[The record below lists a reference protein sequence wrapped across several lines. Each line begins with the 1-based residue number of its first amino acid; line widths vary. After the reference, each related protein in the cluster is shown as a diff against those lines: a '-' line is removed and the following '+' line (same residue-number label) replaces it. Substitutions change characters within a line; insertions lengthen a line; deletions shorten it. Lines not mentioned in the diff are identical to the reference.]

1 MRRYVHNELMAVAE
15 AVGATIV
22 TAPVVF
28 GVRGVPR
35 DEVAWQAL
43 AFLAAF
49 SVVNGVLACTRLRW
63 LGGEK
68 REFEDAVPLA
78 NPDAV
83 LPTPRESLRRSFD
96 WSSAVFS
103 MLILLVPAL
112 IWAPVAALGPLLF
125 LPERLSKAAYG
136 IYWERRHGVL
146 LWRGHVPEQPLEKDQ
161 YLYSSV
167 RQPDTA

>member
-1 MRRYVHNELMAVAE
+1 MAAAE
-15 AVGATIV
+15 AVGATVV

-35 DEVAWQAL
+35 DEGEWWCLAL
-43 AFLAAF
+43 LAAF
-49 SVVNGVLACTRLRW
+49 SAVNGVLACTRLRW

-78 NPDAV
+78 NPDSV
-83 LPTPRESLRRSFD
+83 LPTPRESFRRSFD
-96 WSSAVFS
+96 WGFVVFAMLFGLVFS
-103 MLILLVPAL
+103 L
-112 IWAPVAALGPLLF
+112 IWVPVMALWSLLF
-125 LPERLSKAAYG
+125 LPERLIKGAYG

-146 LWRGHVPEQPLEKDQ
+146 LWRGRVPEQPLGKGQ

-167 RQPDTA
+167 RQPGTA